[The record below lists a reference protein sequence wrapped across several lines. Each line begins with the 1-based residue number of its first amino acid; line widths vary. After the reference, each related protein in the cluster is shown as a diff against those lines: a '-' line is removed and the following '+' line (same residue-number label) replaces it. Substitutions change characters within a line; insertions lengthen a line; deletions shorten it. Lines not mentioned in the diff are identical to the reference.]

1 MDSQAIWHALPVCT
15 HAIAYKSYA
24 PTPTSSSA
32 VPLCAGDELLLV
44 EQSAPTDPVW
54 YRGYVV
60 ARGPVLA
67 KSAVVL
73 PGNLDPR
80 VAVGIVPADC
90 VASTDPP
97 RHGRPIV
104 AEITAALSE
113 WCPTHMHELMHSQT
127 PNTKL
132 ATLSTLI
139 ADLALLR
146 RSLLADTSS
155 DNAGAVKSAVWALV
169 RGNKLV
175 SGDIIVRDEVT
186 GAVRTGRD
194 KHNDD
199 LVQFFRDQ
207 QIMALAPS
215 ARQAT
220 ATATAAAAA
229 THATQSESAT
239 AKDLL
244 HLKMRVS
251 GFGGTDDANMFAR
264 FYICDKTRV
273 ISEAVR
279 VDAGS
284 SETTTTALFVD
295 LPAAVARDYVFMV
308 VEVYE
313 TGYVTTQTRPALP
326 VTQGPIPPGL
336 RAAFTVPD
344 VTPPLQPQTYTIQG
358 RCGVAVGIV
367 DVGRV
372 LRERAETERTMAIRV
387 FAPKL
392 VDGTASNGGWGTMR
406 TRLAEGSADGIQQ
419 SPKLEKIHVA
429 FRAFA
434 SPSSEILLTTAAP
447 WQFGDLVACPRT
459 LLTTSS
465 TVARDELYLT
475 LGGVGFA
482 SQILRPSSLYYLV
495 LSSPASIMFRD
506 ADRQQPSATWTS
518 CVVSRD
524 EKVGECVCMSPLVR
538 GAVVF
543 ITVYSGHGRV
553 IGRAVFPLWVEDVIA
568 KDGSRT
574 LPVTNAQGVQVGA
587 LDLVSML
594 VSTELSADETLLGLN
609 RWRSAVNSAKGQ
621 ASLLNALKQ
630 IDFVDEDELVKLLQ
644 EVLDSLFGI
653 LAWKKGEVVFEDS
666 VFAALVH
673 VVDVVTEK
681 GADVKSMLDDYI
693 TRRFNYPVVLAPL
706 LYGYQRL
713 LSSHIDPE
721 VGAYVRSLLKV
732 GKYILRFIA
741 AAWNIYQSQES
752 VSIELGTFPKL
763 LRHLFQQLCR
773 IVEQDAADCADPETA
788 ATIVAHQALVLD
800 HFAGY
805 LAELKS
811 FFTDSQLLELAVDF
825 IESSAFGCSSNPQ
838 LVMHGLVLLQSFST
852 LWLFSS
858 SSAEA
863 RNELASQT
871 ISWIK
876 PYFDAP
882 TDADSATPATW
893 QAWKEKIR
901 MCCSVL
907 ALQFRVLW
915 PIRESCAD
923 VCGLYVRLLPDIA
936 ATFVLLQHE
945 LKNPVLRAGA
955 TPKFKHE
962 FSVLFPEKFP
972 FPPMRPVDTSAKKTP
987 FDELSI
993 ELILLLAVLSEFATY
1008 EGGTSNTGK
1017 GETLTEQ
1024 QAVTLMS
1031 NVLRCCEAVIT
1042 GDAFPANWLSVYM
1055 FLHRS
1060 ILSCLD
1066 FVSLVL
1072 QEYFVPQNDGA
1083 SENDQVFQ
1091 IWHMFFRTLIR
1102 LVGSPE
1108 LEVESFAEQKR
1119 RPVGAIAVNVR
1130 ECGAR
1135 LLSKMWDA
1143 IGDEVSAQQTP
1154 DGLRRVGGLQNRF
1167 VTHKWCD
1174 GFALVGMIVELW
1186 GSRHE
1191 VLRTQAA
1198 SVLSSMIVCEWN
1210 ARNGLHDIQSD
1221 IIDALDHMFQTKA
1234 SLMMTDSF
1242 SKSAF
1247 VDTLFELFPVTTKDP
1262 LSIEVHKMLKTVS
1275 RLVDLL
1281 IDLHGLPDSDA
1292 YNDDRILCTLNLMQF
1307 LKDLNREDTFVLY
1320 VHQLIHMQELSGH
1333 YAEAGLTLGLHAA
1346 IYGWRPDVH
1355 LPALAEP
1362 ELPAQTSFER
1372 RETLS
1377 LQMVKYFALGNAPEL
1392 AIAVY
1397 KELAVAYESISFDLG
1412 KLSTVSASIA
1422 KIYQEQLS
1430 ASGAARPQP
1439 QFFKVSYQGLGFH
1452 RALRGKQFI
1461 VQGSQWEKLSE
1472 FTDRLH
1478 NLYPHA
1484 TVVTTATP
1492 AIISTNNKH
1501 ASTASTVS
1509 TTSTTS
1515 SSTIFDTET
1524 ANAEGQF
1531 LQITAVSPEP
1541 SDALVGAVGIAPNE
1555 RDFFLRSDLRRF
1567 SISRP
1572 VKSAANTARA
1582 SYNPADV
1589 WVEKTVFTSKEPFP
1603 TILRRSV
1610 IQSSKITLV
1619 SPLASAADAVIRKTS
1634 EILQIAR
1641 RTLSHNDESNS
1652 AQLSMILS
1660 GAVDAPVNG
1669 GVQQYRAL
1677 LAIYAT
1683 DADSLDQKTRLD
1695 SAIVDYA
1702 AVLKYALLVHAR
1714 TVSSALRPL
1723 HDSLVV
1729 LFERNFKTELRLLES
1744 KGRVIDGV
1752 DIIAGAR
1759 AGRASE
1765 DAKSAS
1771 LSPLTPQTT
1780 AISAT
1785 SSQHQPESVGTA
1797 TLARNSTSNSIALS
1811 TASPPP
1817 AAAVTSASSPVPSKH
1832 VSKPSTTTLAV
1843 DRNASMSNISVSVTN
1858 SSQRESVKSSSSQK
1872 APSIMGGQNKGIA
1885 SRMGRRI
1892 SKIKLGSTKPNRSVT
1907 SLGSFEE

>member
-1 MDSQAIWHALPVCT
+1 MDKQTIWLALPACT
-15 HAIAYKSYA
+15 HAIAHKSYD
-24 PTPTSSSA
+24 PTPASST
-32 VPLCAGDELLLV
+32 VPLLAGDELLLL
-44 EQSAPTDPVW
+44 EQSAPTDAAW

-67 KSAVVL
+67 KSVV

-80 VAVGIVPADC
+80 VAVGIVPAEC
-90 VASTDPP
+90 VASIDPP
-97 RHGRPIV
+97 HSEPV
-104 AEITAALSE
+104 VTEITAALSE

-139 ADLALLR
+139 ADLALMR
-146 RSLLADTSS
+146 RSLLSDTSS
-155 DNAGAVKSAVWALV
+155 DNAEAVKSAVWALV

-175 SGDIIVRDEVT
+175 SGDIIVRDEIT
-186 GAVRTGRD
+186 GAIRTGRD
-194 KHNDD
+194 KDNGD

-207 QIMALAPS
+207 QIMALATS

-220 ATATAAAAA
+220 AAAA
-229 THATQSESAT
+229 THARDAESAS

-244 HLKMRVS
+244 HLMMRVS
-251 GFGGTDDANMFAR
+251 GFAPTVDANVFAR

-273 ISEAVR
+273 ISEAVQ
-279 VDAGS
+279 VDGGSASDGS
-284 SETTTTALFVD
+284 SETATALFVD
-295 LPAAVARDYVFMV
+295 LPAAVARDDVFMV

-313 TGYVTTQTRPALP
+313 TGYITTRTRPVLP
-326 VTQGPIPPGL
+326 ATQGHVPPGL
-336 RAAFTVPD
+336 WTAFNPPD
-344 VTPPLQPQTYTIQG
+344 VAPPQPQTHTIQG

-372 LRERAETERTMAIRV
+372 LRERAEAERTMAIRV
-387 FAPKL
+387 FAPKQ
-392 VDGTASNGGWGTMR
+392 VDGAASDGGWGTMR
-406 TRLAEGSADGIQQ
+406 TRLAEGSADGIQR
-419 SPKLEKIHVA
+419 SHRLEKIHVS

-434 SPSSEILLTTAAP
+434 SPSSEILMTTAAP
-447 WQFGDLVACPRT
+447 CLFGDLVACPRT

-475 LGGVGFA
+475 LGGVVFA
-482 SQILRPSSLYYLV
+482 SQMLRSTSLYYLV

-506 ADRQQPSATWTS
+506 ADQQPSSTWTS

-524 EKVGECVCMSPLVR
+524 EKVGECVCVSPLGR

-543 ITVYSGHGRV
+543 ITVFSGHGRV

-568 KDGSRT
+568 KDGSRS
-574 LPVTNAQGVQVGA
+574 LPVTNAQGVQVGS
-587 LDLVSML
+587 LDLISML

-609 RWRSAVNSAKGQ
+609 RWRAAMSSAKGQ
-621 ASLLNALKQ
+621 ATLMNVLRQ
-630 IDFVDEDELVKLLQ
+630 IDFVDENELVKLLR

-673 VVDVVTEK
+673 VVDVVSEK
-681 GADVKSMLDDYI
+681 GVNVKSMLDDYI
-693 TRRFNYPVVLAPL
+693 TRQFNYPVVLAPL

-721 VGAYVRSLLKV
+721 VGAYVRSLLKI
-732 GKYILRFIA
+732 GKYILRFIT

-773 IVEQDAADCADPETA
+773 IVEQDAADCADAETA

-825 IESSAFGCSSNPQ
+825 IESSASGCSSNPQ
-838 LVMHGLVLLQSFST
+838 LVMHRLVLLQSYST

-858 SSAEA
+858 STAEA
-863 RNELASQT
+863 RNELVSQT

-876 PYFDAP
+876 QYLGAP
-882 TDADSATPATW
+882 TDADFATPATW

-923 VCGLYVRLLPDIA
+923 ICGLYVRLLPDIA

-945 LKNPVLRAGA
+945 LKNPVLRASA
-955 TPKFKHE
+955 APKFKHE

-1008 EGGTSNTGK
+1008 DGGTSNTGG

-1055 FLHRS
+1055 FLYRS
-1060 ILSCLD
+1060 ILSCLE

-1072 QEYFVPQNDGA
+1072 QEYFVPQNDGV
-1083 SENDQVFQ
+1083 SENEQVVQ

-1102 LVGSPE
+1102 LVGSAE
-1108 LEVESFAEQKR
+1108 LEVESFTEQKR
-1119 RPVGAIAVNVR
+1119 RPVCAITVDVR
-1130 ECGAR
+1130 ERGAR
-1135 LLSKMWDA
+1135 LLLKMWDA
-1143 IGDEVSAQQTP
+1143 IGDEVSTEQTLY
-1154 DGLRRVGGLQNRF
+1154 GLRRVGGLQNRF
-1167 VTHKWCD
+1167 VTHKWCG
-1174 GFALVGMIVELW
+1174 GFALVGMVVELW

-1198 SVLSSMIVCEWN
+1198 GVLRSMIVCEWN

-1221 IIDALDHMFQTKA
+1221 IIDVLDHMFQTKA
-1234 SLMMTDSF
+1234 SVMMADSF

-1247 VDTLFELFPVTTKDP
+1247 VDILFELFPVTTKDP
-1262 LSIEVHKMLKTVS
+1262 LSIEVHKMLTAVS

-1281 IDLHGLPDSDA
+1281 VDLHSLPDSDA

-1333 YAEAGLTLGLHAA
+1333 YAEAGLTLGLHAV
-1346 IYGWRPDVH
+1346 IYEWRQDVH

-1372 RETLS
+1372 RESLS
-1377 LQMVKYFALGNAPEL
+1377 LQMVKYFTLGNAPEL
-1392 AIAVY
+1392 AISVY
-1397 KELAVAYESISFDLG
+1397 KELARAYESISFDLG
-1412 KLSTVSASIA
+1412 KLSTVFLSIA

-1430 ASGAARPQP
+1430 ASGATRPQP
-1439 QFFKVSYQGLGFH
+1439 QFFRVAYQGLGFH
-1452 RALRGKQFI
+1452 RALRGKQFV

-1472 FTDRLH
+1472 FTDRLQ

-1492 AIISTNNKH
+1492 ATISAKNKH
-1501 ASTASTVS
+1501 VSSASTAS

-1531 LQITAVSPEP
+1531 LQIMAVSPEP
-1541 SDALVGAVGIAPNE
+1541 SDALAGAVGIAPNE
-1555 RDFFLRSDLRRF
+1555 RDLFLRSDLRRF
-1567 SISRP
+1567 SVSRP
-1572 VKSAANTARA
+1572 VKSAANAARA

-1589 WVEKTVFTSKEPFP
+1589 WVEKTVFTTKEAFP

-1610 IQSSKITLV
+1610 IQSSEATWV
-1619 SPLASAADAVIRKTS
+1619 SPLTSASDAVIRKTS
-1634 EILQIAR
+1634 EILHIAR
-1641 RTLSHNDESNS
+1641 HTLSHNDESNS
-1652 AQLSMILS
+1652 AQLSMVLS

-1683 DADSLDQKTRLD
+1683 DADSQDQKTRLD

-1744 KGRVIDGV
+1744 KGRVIDGM

-1759 AGRASE
+1759 AGRPSE

-1771 LSPLTPQTT
+1771 LSPLTPQAT
-1780 AISAT
+1780 AVSAT
-1785 SSQHQPESVGTA
+1785 SSHHQPESVGMA
-1797 TLARNSTSNSIALS
+1797 TLPRNSTPKSIAPS
-1811 TASPPP
+1811 TASPP
-1817 AAAVTSASSPVPSKH
+1817 AAVPLASSPAPSKH
-1832 VSKPSTTTLAV
+1832 VSKPSTTTLAL

-1858 SSQRESVKSSSSQK
+1858 SSQRESMKSSSSQK
-1872 APSIMGGQNKGIA
+1872 APSVMLGQNKGIA